1 MILWNFELL
10 RFIYKYLKDN
20 LKPDIFKKGLLAF
33 DHNTIIGMAQN
44 TYARLKSNLDEVNRI
59 NKRTKYGTRRVRIHA
74 VGFPV
79 MLEDRIGRGNTGE
92 RFATLM
98 RILCQK
104 NGGTFVGLNSTRR

>member
-1 MILWNFELL
+1 VEGITAA
-10 RFIYKYLKDN
+10 I
-20 LKPDIFKKGLLAF
+20 
-33 DHNTIIGMAQN
+33 NTFYSGDKRISLYVFG
-44 TYARLKSNLDEVNRI
+44 DEFSGNAIQPVIDKVNRI
-59 NKRTKYGTRRVRIHA
+59 NKRTKDGTRRVRIHA